1 LKPDE
6 ALVIEGRLPR
16 CTFANLVLWKR
27 WMQSLEFRSRQVSL
41 NRRQLRLEEDGSYR
55 IFVAH
60 RDPGV
65 PNWLDTEGHPR

>member
-27 WMQSLEFRSRQVSL
+27 WMQSLEFRSRRVSL
-41 NRRQLRLEEDGSYR
+41 NRR
-55 IFVAH
+55 
-60 RDPGV
+60 
-65 PNWLDTEGHPR
+65 